1 MHATAKVMTFEEFR
15 AASVAAE
22 PIPIAEVARQ
32 QRAFFRDAA
41 VAEQAVR
48 LALLSVLQW
57 ISWDANG
64 SAG

>member
-1 MHATAKVMTFEEFR
+1 MTFAEFR
-15 AASVAAE
+15 TASMAAE
-22 PIPIAEVARQ
+22 PIPVAEVARQ
-32 QRAFFRDAA
+32 QCAFFRDPA

-57 ISWDANG
+57 VSWDANG

>member
-1 MHATAKVMTFEEFR
+1 MTFEEFR
-15 AASVAAE
+15 AASMAAE
-22 PIPIAEVARQ
+22 PIPVAEVVGQ
-32 QRAFFRDAA
+32 QRAFFRDPA